1 MTPLI
6 IAAALSLVA
15 LDSTPAASQPG
26 TTVAPAT
33 VKGAK
38 ATDSDTDPDKVICKT
53 EALTGSRFSKRIC
66 MSRSSWDEQQKQT
79 EVFERRMNQT
89 ATRMGG
95 GGMSGQ

>member
-15 LDSTPAASQPG
+15 LDSTPAASQSATP
-26 TTVAPAT
+26 VAPAT
-33 VKGAK
+33 VNGSKSVG
-38 ATDSDTDPDKVICKT
+38 SDNDPDKVICKT
-53 EALTGSRFSKRIC
+53 EQLTGSRFNKRIC
-66 MSRSSWDEQQKQT
+66 MSRANWDEQTKQT
-79 EVFERRMNQT
+79 EVLERRMNQT

>member
-15 LDSTPAASQPG
+15 LDSTPAASPSA
-26 TTVAPAT
+26 TPVAPAT

-38 ATDSDTDPDKVICKT
+38 SVASDNDPDKVICKT
-53 EALTGSRFSKRIC
+53 EALTGSRFNKRVC
-66 MSRSSWDEQQKQT
+66 MSRSSWDEQAKQT
-79 EVFERRMNQT
+79 EIFERRMNQT
-89 ATRMGG
+89 ATPMGG